1 MSERPTTMVI
11 FGASGD
17 LTSRKLIPSL
27 LSLHA
32 KGRLPEE
39 LRIVGAARTELSDDQ
54 FRDLLYEKLPDT
66 VDEETLS
73 QMRSRLS
80 YCRVDVTDP
89 QNFDTLR
96 EHLESVEEGRPA
108 NRLYYLATA
117 PRFFE
122 PIATN
127 LGAAGMV
134 RSDEVWTRIV
144 IEKPFGR
151 DLESAIQLSQALY
164 KVFTED
170 QIYRIDHYLGKDTV
184 QNILFLRFANA
195 IFEPVWNRNY
205 VESVQITAAESD
217 GIGYRGGYYDRS
229 GILRDMFQNHLL
241 QLLALTAM
249 EPPAIF
255 EAEALRN
262 EKVKVLRAVRPISVD
277 GAAECTVRGQYWG
290 YRDEQDVEPESLTA
304 SYCAM
309 RFYIDNWRWSGVPFY
324 LRSGKA
330 LSDRVTE
337 IVVQFRS
344 LPHTMFGP
352 DDQTPLRPN
361 ALVLRVQPDEGIH
374 LRFETKVPDTAH
386 DTRTAHMDFRYGGGD
401 SSGPIPDAYERLLL
415 DSLEGDASLFTRQD
429 EIELA
434 WRLTDPIAES
444 WETNDSPPMAHY
456 APGSWGPHAA
466 ADFLAESGHHWVTG
480 EETTRSD

>member
-1 MSERPTTMVI
+1 MSEYSTTMVI

-27 LSLHA
+27 FRLHS

-54 FRDLLYEKLPDT
+54 FRDLLYEKLPDSA
-66 VDEETLS
+66 DEETRS
-73 QMRSRLS
+73 QLRSRLS
-80 YCRVDVTDP
+80 YCRVDVTKPED
-89 QNFDTLR
+89 FDTLR
-96 EHLESVEEGRPA
+96 AHLE
-108 NRLYYLATA
+108 
-117 PRFFE
+117 
-122 PIATN
+122 
-127 LGAAGMV
+127 AGMV

-164 KVFTED
+164 KVFSED

-277 GAAECTVRGQYWG
+277 GAAECTVRGQYRG

-309 RFYIDNWRWSGVPFY
+309 RFFIDNWRWSGVPFY

-352 DDQTPLRPN
+352 DDPTPLRPN

-466 ADFLAESGHHWVTG
+466 ADFLAESGRHWVTG